1 MSFPHKSIPILRV
14 KDAPAAVGWY
24 QKLGFREDWRFQYEP
39 GYPWFISVSTPE
51 GATIFLTEHEGDCS
65 FGGTVF
71 LVTNDIANAEIALG
85 VKAQKM
91 PWGDLQLSV
100 IDLDGNGVRV
110 SQPGD
115 R

>member
-1 MSFPHKSIPILRV
+1 M
-14 KDAPAAVGWY
+14 
-24 QKLGFREDWRFQYEP
+24 
-39 GYPWFISVSTPE
+39 
-51 GATIFLTEHEGDCS
+51 
-65 FGGTVF
+65 
-71 LVTNDIANAEIALG
+71 TNDIANAEIALG

-115 R
+115 I